1 MPRHRLAVLT
11 THPIQ
16 YHTPWFR
23 ALAAHPQVQLEV
35 LYCHRAT
42 PREQA
47 AAGFGFEFD
56 WDVSL
61 LDGYPHRFLKNV
73 AVEPTINTFYGLDT
87 PEIKRV
93 IEQENFDAVLI
104 NGWHYK
110 SAWQAMRVCWNT
122 GTPVMVRSDSHLR
135 TVRSNAK
142 QMAKWPLY
150 RWFIPKLDACL
161 PVGQWSRDYFLHYGA
176 NPQKIF
182 IIPHVIDDVYFADES
197 ERLRP
202 ERNQIRRGW
211 NLSPSQTVF
220 LFAGKFVEKKRPID
234 FLRGI
239 KRVTER
245 DSKVAGLMVGD
256 GALRSQCEEFA
267 AKEDLPVRFTGFL
280 NQSEIVKAY
289 VAADALVLP
298 SDGGETWGLVVNEA
312 MACGLPCFISDQVGC
327 GPDMVAGDETGGIFR
342 MGDADGM
349 ARLLSAFAQNESSRR
364 TQSARAR
371 VKASSHSIAAAVEAT
386 ALVLT
391 SVTEKGKAL
400 R

>member
-1 MPRHRLAVLT
+1 MAHRLAILT

-16 YHTPWFR
+16 YHAPWFR
-23 ALAAHPQVQLEV
+23 ALSAHPQLELEV

-61 LDGYPHRFLKNV
+61 LDGYPHRFLKN
-73 AVEPTINTFYGLDT
+73 AAAEPTINSFHGLDT
-87 PEIKRV
+87 PDIKRV
-93 IEQENFDAVLI
+93 VEQEQFDAVLI

-110 SAWQAMRVCWNT
+110 SAWQAMRACWNT

-135 TVRSNAK
+135 TARSNAK

-176 NPQKIF
+176 SPQKIF
-182 IIPHVIDDVYFADES
+182 IIPHVIDDVYFSNES

-202 ERNQIRRGW
+202 ERDQIRSDWG
-211 NLSPSQTVF
+211 LSPHQTVF
-220 LFAGKFVEKKRPID
+220 LFAGKFVEKKRPMD

-239 KRVTER
+239 KRAGER
-245 DSKVAGLMVGD
+245 DSKIAGLLVGD
-256 GALRSQCEEFA
+256 GPLKTQCEEFVT
-267 AKEDLPVRFTGFL
+267 EENLPVHFTGFL

-327 GPDMVAGDETGGIFR
+327 GPDMVAGHNNGGIFR
-342 MGDADGM
+342 LADIEHM
-349 ARLLSAFAQNESSRR
+349 TELLSEFARNKG
-364 TQSARAR
+364 ARADLSQKAR
-371 VKASSHSIAAAVEAT
+371 SKAASSSIGATVEAT
-386 ALVLT
+386 AAVLEYV
-391 SVTEKGKAL
+391 SA
-400 R
+400 RRRSPR

>member
-1 MPRHRLAVLT
+1 MPRHRLAILT

-16 YHTPWFR
+16 YHAPWFR

-42 PREQA
+42 AREQA

-61 LDGYPHRFLKNV
+61 LDGYPHRFLKNA
-73 AVEPTINTFYGLDT
+73 AVEPTINSFYGLDT
-87 PEIKRV
+87 PDIKRV

-110 SAWQAMRVCWNT
+110 SAWQAMRACWNT

-176 NPQKIF
+176 NPQKVF
-182 IIPHVIDDVYFADES
+182 IIPHVIDDVYFSNES
-197 ERLRP
+197 ERLLP
-202 ERNQIRRGW
+202 ERDQIRRGW
-211 NLSPSQTVF
+211 NLSPSETVF
-220 LFAGKFVEKKRPID
+220 LFAGKFVEKKRPMD
-234 FLRGI
+234 FLQGI

-245 DSKVAGLMVGD
+245 DPKVAGLMVGD

-267 AKEDLPVRFTGFL
+267 AKQDLPVRFTGFL

-342 MGDADGM
+342 LGDADGM
-349 ARLLSAFAQNESSRR
+349 ASLLSAFAQNESSRR
-364 TQSARAR
+364 TLSARAR
-371 VKASSHSIAAAVEAT
+371 VKSSSHSIAAAVEAT

-391 SVTEKGKAL
+391 SITEKGKAL